1 MTITAEQKAKL
12 TEFCQRPLLAILATV
27 YRGGAPQALPVWYEF
42 DGESFIVTSAR
53 ERVKV
58 KNILRDNRV
67 TLCIIDTSKPGRGF
81 IIRGTADVT
90 EEGARETSR
99 RLAVRYL
106 GKELGNQRSASMADE
121 QRVVIKITPER
132 LV

>member
-1 MTITAEQKAKL
+1 MTITAEQKEKL
-12 TEFCQRPLLAILATV
+12 TEFCQRPLLAVLATV
-27 YRGGAPQALPVWYEF
+27 YRQGAPQALPVWYEF
-42 DGESFIVTSAR
+42 DGESFIVTSAK

-67 TLCIIDTSKPGRGF
+67 TLCIIDTSIQGRGF
-81 IIRGTADVT
+81 IIRGTAEVT
-90 EEGARETSR
+90 EDGAQEATR

-106 GKELGNQRSASMADE
+106 GEERGRERGAAMANE